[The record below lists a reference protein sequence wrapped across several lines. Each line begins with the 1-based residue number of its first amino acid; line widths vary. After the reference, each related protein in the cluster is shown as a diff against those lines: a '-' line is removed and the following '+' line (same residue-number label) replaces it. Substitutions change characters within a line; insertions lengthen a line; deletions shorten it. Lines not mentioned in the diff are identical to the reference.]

1 MKIFSHAILFKNF
14 YYIFVN
20 ANMVYNFFFYVNN
33 RETHCIGNDVL
44 FSDFF
49 LMILSIHWDFA
60 LEIKMLL
67 NTLFSTSARL
77 ISSRNLLYNIVTLVN
92 NTVLCIWQFIKKGRS
107 HVKSCALYLLYTHT
121 HTHKGSQRY
130 KETFGNDVY
139 VSYFDWSNGF
149 INLDTLNKQFLSKT
163 YTSVKLF
170 FFFT

>member
-1 MKIFSHAILFKNF
+1 MFKNF

-33 RETHCIGNDVL
+33 RETHCIGNDLL

-121 HTHKGSQRY
+121 HIRTKAHK
-130 KETFGNDVY
+130 
-139 VSYFDWSNGF
+139 
-149 INLDTLNKQFLSKT
+149 DTR
-163 YTSVKLF
+163 KLLEMMCMSL
-170 FFFT
+170 TLIEVMVLLTWIH